1 MNKIVIIGEGEAL
14 LSHLQALD
22 GEGAVEIETAADGYQ
37 ALELVETFRP
47 AVVFIASGTV
57 GLDCTQLLLH
67 LKEIDPD
74 VETICVLDAGAADRA
89 VEALELGASDVI
101 PRPLSYRAVKVALR
115 RARDKIWMRRRL
127 QEALEE
133 IQRRHDFEFKLI
145 QTSMDGIIA
154 NDRQGKIIVFNEGAS
169 RIYGYTTEE
178 ALSRIHVTQ
187 LYPQGEA
194 RRIKKNIYGPDY
206 GGARRLINYETL
218 ALAKDGRLVP
228 ILLSATLIY
237 DGEAEVATVGYFKDL
252 TNFRR

>member
-1 MNKIVIIGEGEAL
+1 
-14 LSHLQALD
+14 
-22 GEGAVEIETAADGYQ
+22 
-37 ALELVETFRP
+37 
-47 AVVFIASGTV
+47 
-57 GLDCTQLLLH
+57 
-67 LKEIDPD
+67 
-74 VETICVLDAGAADRA
+74 
-89 VEALELGASDVI
+89 
-101 PRPLSYRAVKVALR
+101 LR
-115 RARDKIWMRRRL
+115 RARDKIWTRRRL
-127 QEALEE
+127 REAIEE

-187 LYPQGEA
+187 LYQQGEA
-194 RRIKKNIYGPDY
+194 RRIKKSIYGPDY
-206 GGARRLINYETL
+206 GGPRRLINYETL

-252 TNFRR
+252 TSFRR

>member
-1 MNKIVIIGEGEAL
+1 MNKIVIIGEDEDL
-14 LSHLQALD
+14 LSHLEALD
-22 GEGAVEIETAADGYQ
+22 NEGAIEVETAADGYQ
-37 ALELVETFRP
+37 ALDLVEAFRP
-47 AVVFIASGTV
+47 ALIFIASGAV
-57 GLDCTQLLLH
+57 RLDCTQLLLH

-74 VETICVLDAGAADRA
+74 VEMICVLDAGAGERA
-89 VEALELGASDVI
+89 VEVLELGASDVI
-101 PRPLSYRAVKVALR
+101 MRPLSSRAVKVSLQ
-115 RARDKIWMRRRL
+115 RARDKIWTRRRL

-169 RIYGYTTEE
+169 RIYGHTTEE
-178 ALSRIHVTQ
+178 AITQIHVTQ
-187 LYPQGEA
+187 LYQQGEA

-206 GGARRLINYETL
+206 GGPRRLINYETL

-237 DGEAEVATVGYFKDL
+237 DGESEVATVGYFKDL
-252 TNFRR
+252 TNFKR